1 MLDQERDL
9 VATLRMEM
17 KLKGD
22 TISKLQDQ
30 LAELTSDLSV
40 RTTELE
46 FTKAELLSVN
56 RDLRQSET
64 RSHELIEKQ
73 VAHDKAQKILQRDFS
88 ELSLAHQKLEYEMK
102 SKNAE
107 LETMRNE
114 REHEISNNLEEIQKI
129 EKNYQ
134 KSV

>member
-1 MLDQERDL
+1 MLDKERDL

-17 KLKGD
+17 KLKED

-30 LAELTSDLSV
+30 LAEITSDLSGK
-40 RTTELE
+40 TTELE
-46 FTKAELLSVN
+46 STKAELLSVN

-64 RSHELIEKQ
+64 RAHELIERQ
-73 VAHDKAQKILQRDFS
+73 VANDKAQKILQRDFS

-102 SKNAE
+102 SKNTE

-114 REHEISNNLEEIQKI
+114 RENEIYDNIEQIQKNVKI
-129 EKNYQ
+129 YQ
-134 KSV
+134 